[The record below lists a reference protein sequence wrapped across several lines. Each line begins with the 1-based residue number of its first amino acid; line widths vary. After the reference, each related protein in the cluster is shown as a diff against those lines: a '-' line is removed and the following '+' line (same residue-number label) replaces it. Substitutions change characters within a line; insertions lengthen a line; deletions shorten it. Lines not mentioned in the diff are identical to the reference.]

1 MAVGG
6 CFYMHAEKLNT
17 TTTNHNKLNY
27 TEHTQRRRHALTS
40 WGRETVRV
48 HAHGRDD
55 LIYIYYNII
64 RERQ

>member
-40 WGRETVRV
+40 WGRDSES
-48 HAHGRDD
+48 AHVRDD